1 MSNTL
6 VNFLVYNATLQFLE
20 NFEELAN
27 ADFLVAQFFGFVVS
41 VFWSFC
47 MNRKFVF
54 ISPEERAV
62 PWHKALIKMYLAYS
76 FTGVGLN
83 SILSLGWEYVFGIPK
98 EFFTLINDVIGL
110 PANFLLNKFWSFR

>member
-1 MSNTL
+1 
-6 VNFLVYNATLQFLE
+6 
-20 NFEELAN
+20 
-27 ADFLVAQFFGFVVS
+27 
-41 VFWSFC
+41 
-47 MNRKFVF
+47 
-54 ISPEERAV
+54 
-62 PWHKALIKMYLAYS
+62 MYLAYS